1 MKYII
6 DKKENNKKLMYYN
19 VNMSGLEVKPIN
31 EVKNQVIKV
40 GEVLLVDENLQHSY
54 IKQRVNNKLDKI
66 IKFMLQILNDDTTD
80 EDDTAMVLGEI
91 NRLKGIVANKYRH
104 FMKDA
109 EYKSL
114 LTKLILI
121 EEEFKK
127 NYNEKMFMTYNSN
140 IYEEE
145 ISEGRSR

>member
-127 NYNEKMFMTYNSN
+127 NYNEKMFMTYNSS

>member
-19 VNMSGLEVKPIN
+19 VNMSGLEVTPIN